1 MRITAVSYN
10 VRGFRA
16 GVGAVAGVVERLEPD
31 VLLLQETGPRR
42 ALRRFADVLGMPCA
56 ADPIGWGRRR
66 AKDAVLVREPLRLTS
81 HRQVRFA
88 GSATLYP
95 RAALLAEVVGP
106 RQRFW
111 AISTHLGL
119 GGAERGRQGR
129 ALSEL
134 AGGLDGPVLIG
145 GDLNMTADARAM
157 GPLLASFVDVGA
169 EAGPTFPGSVPPAR
183 IDFLLV
189 TRELIVHRCW
199 VASSAASDHAP
210 VAAVLGLPG

>member
-16 GVGAVAGVVERLEPD
+16 GVGAVAGVVERLAPD

-42 ALRRFADVLGMPCA
+42 ALRRFADVLGMSCA
-56 ADPIGWGRRR
+56 ADPIVWARRR
-66 AKDAVLVREPLRLTS
+66 AKDAVLVREPMRVTS

-88 GSATLYP
+88 GSAALYP
-95 RAALLAEVVGP
+95 RAALVAEVAGP
-106 RQRFW
+106 GRRLW

-134 AGGLDGPVLIG
+134 ARGLDGPVLIG

-157 GPLLASFVDVGA
+157 RPLLASLVDVGA
-169 EAGPTFPGSVPPAR
+169 EAGPTFPGSAPPGR

-189 TRELIVHRCW
+189 SREVVVRRCW
-199 VASSAASDHAP
+199 VAASTASDHAP
-210 VAAVLGLPG
+210 VAAVLELPG